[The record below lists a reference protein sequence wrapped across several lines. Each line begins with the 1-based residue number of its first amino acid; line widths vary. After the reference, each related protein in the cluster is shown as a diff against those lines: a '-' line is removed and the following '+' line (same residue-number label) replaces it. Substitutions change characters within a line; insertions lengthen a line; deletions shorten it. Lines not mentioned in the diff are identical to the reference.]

1 MINRKHL
8 AELGFV
14 MRNMSTSKSLKRK
27 IMEAKTNKNLN
38 EKLYWQIVGIYDTRL
53 LGLVFYRNDNNEW
66 TNIN

>member
-1 MINRKHL
+1 
-8 AELGFV
+8 
-14 MRNMSTSKSLKRK
+14 MSTSKSLKCK

-38 EKLYWQIVGIYDTRL
+38 EKLYWQIVEIYDTRL